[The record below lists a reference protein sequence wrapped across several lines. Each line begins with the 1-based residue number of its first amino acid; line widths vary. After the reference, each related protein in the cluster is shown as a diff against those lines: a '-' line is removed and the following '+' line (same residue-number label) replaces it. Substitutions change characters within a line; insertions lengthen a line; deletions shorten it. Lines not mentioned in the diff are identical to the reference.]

1 MKEITRRDP
10 RQTAGFGDGIN
21 LAMPTTAQKKT
32 TDTVAVGVRISR
44 TLFEEIRTMANE
56 LQVKPARLM
65 AYGLRYFID
74 QVKKDPEILQFETKR
89 ELPKR

>member
-1 MKEITRRDP
+1 MKDIPRRDP

-21 LAMPTTAQKKT
+21 LALPTAHKKQA
-32 TDTVAVGVRISR
+32 DTIPVGVRISR
-44 TLFEEIRTMANE
+44 ALFEEIRTTAGQ

-74 QVKKDPEILQFETKR
+74 QVKTDPEILKFENRR
-89 ELPKR
+89 ELPRG

>member
-32 TDTVAVGVRISR
+32 AASVPVGVRISIE
-44 TLFEEIRTMANE
+44 LWQEIQQTADQ

-65 AYGLRYFID
+65 AFGLGYFLD
-74 QVKKDPEILQFETKR
+74 QLKKDPEILQFETKR

>member
-21 LAMPTTAQKKT
+21 LAMPTTATKKIS
-32 TDTVAVGVRISR
+32 DTVPVGVRISKE
-44 TLFEEIRTMANE
+44 LWQEIQQKADQ

-74 QVKKDPEILQFETKR
+74 QVKKDPDILQFETKR